1 MDLRLG
7 GKKALIMASSKG
19 IGRAIAE
26 SLLGEGASVCLHSRD
41 EQRLRSL
48 AEELGTAHYVVSDL
62 ATKGAAA
69 HLVRTALQKMGGIDI
84 LVTNTGGPAR
94 GNFLEIPN
102 DQWYHDYQSV
112 WMSVVEAMHECLPVM
127 RQQKWGRI
135 LLITS
140 VAAREPLP
148 ALTTSNGL
156 RAGLLG
162 LAKSISKE
170 YAQHGITINCLLP
183 GYTNTERLQSINLT
197 DQRIRELVPAGRLG
211 DPRELADFATFLA
224 SERGGYITGQSIAVD
239 GGFLD
244 GV

>member
-1 MDLRLG
+1 MELG
-7 GKKALIMASSKG
+7 LAGKKALVMASSKG
-19 IGRAIAE
+19 IGKAIAA
-26 SLLGEGASVCLHSRD
+26 SLLTEGASVCLHSRD
-41 EQRLRSL
+41 EQRLRVL
-48 AEELGTAHYVVSDL
+48 AEELGTAHYVASDL
-62 ATKGAAA
+62 AQRGAASR
-69 HLVRTALQKMGGIDI
+69 LVRTASDRMGGLDI

-102 DQWYHDYQSV
+102 EQWYHDYQSV
-112 WMSVVEAMHECLPVM
+112 WMSAVEAMQECLPLM
-127 RQQKWGRI
+127 QRQNWGRI
-135 LLITS
+135 LLVTS
-140 VAAREPLP
+140 VAARESLP

-197 DQRIRELVPAGRLG
+197 EQRIRELVPAGRLG

-224 SERGGYITGQSIAVD
+224 SEKGGYITGQSIAVD

-244 GV
+244 CI